1 MERKGRAM
9 TPEAKAREKIDHK
22 LVQAGWLVQDI
33 KQLNLGAATG
43 VAVREYPTDGGPADY
58 VLFVKRSA
66 VGVIEAKRDEEGAN
80 ITAHE
85 RQTERYANATLKWR
99 KNQAPLPFLF
109 ESTGQIIHF
118 TDGRDPA
125 PRAREIFHFFKPEV
139 LAEWLAQPDTL
150 RRRLKGNMPALPG
163 RKLRDCQVSA
173 VTGLETS
180 LALNK
185 PRALVHMAT
194 GAGKTFTAITSVY
207 RLLKFGQ
214 AKRILFLV
222 DTRNLGKQ
230 AHQEFMA
237 YTPPDDGRKFTELY
251 NVQRLSS
258 SAIDPHA
265 QVVISTIQRMYS
277 VLSGEPIDDS
287 AEDLSLNEV
296 QQTGK
301 QTKLVSY
308 NAAIPIET
316 FDFIVIDECHRSIY
330 NLWKQVLDYF
340 DAYLIGL
347 TATPDKR
354 TFGFFNE
361 NIVAEYSY
369 EQSVVDG
376 VNVGYDVYEIE
387 TQISKAGE
395 TLKAKEW
402 VDHRDR
408 QTRKKRWQETEED
421 TPYTGKEL
429 DRSVVNPSQIRQVIQ
444 AMKAAVETHIFP
456 TRSET
461 PKTLIF
467 AKTDSHADDI
477 IHMVREVYGQGN
489 AFCKKVT
496 YKAEEDTDTILS
508 DFRNEFNPRIAVT
521 VDMIATG
528 TDVKPLEV
536 LLFMRDVRSK
546 GYYEQM
552 KGRGVRSLGFD
563 ALRKVSNSADSAK
576 TRFVLID
583 AVGVEKSLKTES
595 RPLEKKPGMA
605 LKDLL
610 QGVAMGHRDD
620 DTVLSLANRLVRLA
634 KQLDD
639 KALKRIEKAS
649 GGSTVGELG
658 KALVGALDP
667 EKIIQQALS
676 TAKTQGITRSEDT
689 LSAAEIA
696 AARAQRVAAA
706 CLPFDAPELR
716 DEIENARRE
725 REQLIDHINLDQ
737 LTFSGYSE
745 QALEQA
751 QKVIQTFADYI
762 AQHKTEIEALSFFYQ
777 QPYARR
783 ALTFE
788 VIEDLHERLS
798 RPPLMLT
805 TEKLWSAYAR
815 VKTSQVK
822 GADAK
827 RQLTDL
833 VALVRFAIGLTGEGG
848 ETLELSPFADQ
859 VNLRFQAWIFRH
871 NAQRATAFTPE
882 QTDWLRLMKDHIAA
896 SCCITRGD
904 FDYAELAAQG
914 GLQKVWGVFGSPL
927 DALMGEMNEALV
939 A

>member
-1 MERKGRAM
+1 M
-9 TPEAKAREKIDHK
+9 TPEARAREKIDHK
-22 LVQAGWLVQDI
+22 LVQAGWLVQDV
-33 KQLNLGAATG
+33 KQLDLGAAVG
-43 VAVREYPTDGGPADY
+43 IAVREYPTDTGPADY
-58 VLFVKRSA
+58 VLFVNREA

-85 RQTERYANATLKWR
+85 AQTERYASATLKWR
-99 KNQAPLPFLF
+99 KDTAPLPFLF
-109 ESTGQIIHF
+109 EGTGQIIRF
-118 TDGRDPA
+118 TDGRDPV
-125 PRAREIFHFFKPEV
+125 PRAREIFHFFRPET
-139 LAEWLAQPDTL
+139 LAQWLAQPNTL
-150 RRRLKGNMPALPG
+150 RRRLKDDMPALPG
-163 RKLRDCQVSA
+163 AKLRGCQVNA
-173 VTGLETS
+173 VSGLETS

-194 GAGKTFTAITSVY
+194 GADKTFTAITSVY
-207 RLLKFGQ
+207 RLLKFGG

-237 YTPPDDGRKFTELY
+237 YSPPDDGRKFTELY
-251 NVQRLSS
+251 NVQRLAS

-277 VLSGEPIDDS
+277 VLSSEPIDES
-287 AEDLSLNEV
+287 
-296 QQTGK
+296 
-301 QTKLVSY
+301 
-308 NAAIPIET
+308 
-316 FDFIVIDECHRSIY
+316 
-330 NLWKQVLDYF
+330 
-340 DAYLIGL
+340 
-347 TATPDKR
+347 
-354 TFGFFNE
+354 
-361 NIVAEYSY
+361 AEYSY

-376 VNVGYDVYEIE
+376 VNVGYDVYEID
-387 TQISKAGE
+387 TKITKAGE

-402 VDHRDR
+402 VDHRAR

-444 AMKAAVETHIFP
+444 AMKTAVETRIFP
-456 TRSET
+456 RRAET

-508 DFRNEFNPRIAVT
+508 NFRNELNPRIAVT

-528 TDVKPLEV
+528 TDGKPLEV
-536 LLFMRDVRSK
+536 LLFMRDVRSR

-552 KGRGVRSLGFD
+552 KGRGVRSLD
-563 ALRKVSNSADSAK
+563 ADSLRRVSNSAVGAK
-576 TRFVLID
+576 ERFVLID
-583 AVGVEKSLKTES
+583 AVGVEKSCKTES
-595 RPLEKKPGMA
+595 RPLEKKPGIA

-610 QGVAMGHRDD
+610 QGVAIGHRDD

-649 GGSTVGELG
+649 GGPTVGELG

-667 EKIIQQALS
+667 DQIVRQALA
-676 TAKTQGITRSEDT
+676 TAQAQGITRSEDT
-689 LSAAEIA
+689 LTADEIA
-696 AARAQRVAAA
+696 AARASRVAAA
-706 CLPFDAPELR
+706 CQPFDAPGLR
-716 DEIENARRE
+716 EEIETARRD

-737 LTFSGYSE
+737 VTFSGYS
-745 QALEQA
+745 A
-751 QKVIQTFADYI
+751 QTGEAAHKVIQTFADFI
-762 AQHKTEIEALSFFYQ
+762 AGNKTEIEALSFFYQ

-783 ALTFE
+783 ALTFDM
-788 VIEDLHERLS
+788 IDDLHQRLG

-815 VKTSQVK
+815 VKASQVR
-822 GADAK
+822 GAGAK

-833 VALVRFAIGLTGEGG
+833 VALVRFAIGLQGEGA
-848 ETLELSPFADQ
+848 ETCELSPFADQ

-882 QTDWLRLMKDHIAA
+882 QTDWLRLMKDRIAA
-896 SCCITRGD
+896 SGCIARSD
-904 FDYAELAAQG
+904 FDYGELAAEG

-927 DALMGEMNEALV
+927 DGLMGEMNEALV